1 MARAIPRAA
10 VVASLAAGLAA
21 CSLITTLGDLGASDG
36 GTDASLDVA
45 SDVIAITDAGPSDAP
60 FCKRADHTLCDDF
73 DELPL
78 GALWSSQH
86 VVSATLVLDD
96 DAAVSP
102 PRSLVASV
110 PDAQA
115 GSAYLQRDFTGSAS
129 RVTCQFD
136 ARMDSLGTV
145 PILSFSLGLSSTDP
159 SRPGYNITFLHTFA
173 RTSYSEWVAS
183 PDGGGSSTS
192 ADLPPLPVGLSTFTH
207 VVIDMNFGGGAIA
220 VTYDGASVLAT
231 SLAAPPNSGQTVSLG
246 VIEYIATPA
255 TLHFD
260 NVACD
265 LTP

>member
-10 VVASLAAGLAA
+10 AVACIAAGLVA

-36 GTDASLDVA
+36 GIDAALDVA

-73 DELPL
+73 DELAL

-115 GSAYLQRDFTGSAS
+115 GNAYLQRDFTGSAS

-136 ARMDSLGTV
+136 ARMDYLGTV
-145 PILSFSLGLSSTDP
+145 PILSFSLGLSSADP
-159 SRPGYNITFLHTFA
+159 NRPGYNITFLHTFA
-173 RTSYSEWVAS
+173 KTSYSEWIAA
-183 PDGGGSSTS
+183 PDGGGQSNG
-192 ADLPPLPVGLSTFTH
+192 ADLPPLPVGSGKFTH
-207 VVIDMNFGGGAIA
+207 VAIDMNFGAGSIA

-231 SLAAPPNSGQTVSLG
+231 GLAAPPNSGQTLLLG
-246 VIEYIATPA
+246 VIEYVATPA

-265 LTP
+265 MTP